1 MVRLVFMAQKV
12 DAMAIAKD
20 DTVLRLLCHLA
31 WLRDLVG
38 TGSNQSTLGWARR
51 IYNSAAHLQFRF
63 VYPHQPRDR
72 VAESSRPVLAKA
84 IETVVGAASDAI
96 EPLRGRA
103 GAVGEDLALDP
114 ATAREVRDA
123 LTVLLDTAN
132 KFGWGGVHA
141 PKEDAALDRPVNPL
155 RLLSEWRRRHGGG
168 KQAGPHKTS
177 GSTANDE
184 AMEELCK
191 GIATKL
197 VANHSRAMGR
207 VPTTASEVFHEAA
220 DAHLSVDLDEFS
232 RTGGDQVIQRFAA
245 QLLRARGRRVR

>member
-12 DAMAIAKD
+12 DAMAIEKD

-197 VANHSRAMGR
+197 VVNHSWVMGR
-207 VPTTASEVFHEAA
+207 VPASTSEAFHAAA
-220 DAHLSVDLDEFS
+220 DAYLAVDVEEFG
-232 RTGGDQVIQRFAA
+232 RTGGDQLIQRLAA
-245 QLLRARGRRVR
+245 QLLRTPARRVR